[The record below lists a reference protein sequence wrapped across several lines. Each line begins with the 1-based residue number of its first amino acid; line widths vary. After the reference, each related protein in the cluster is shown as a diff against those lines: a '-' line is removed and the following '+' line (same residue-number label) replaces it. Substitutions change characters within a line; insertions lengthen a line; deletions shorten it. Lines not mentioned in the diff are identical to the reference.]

1 MSEDGSDRRGPFD
14 DLKEDSHGDSESI
27 RVAVRVR
34 PFNAREA
41 ARGCKCCVEMSGE
54 TSCRIPRAWRRV
66 VSALAPPTDVCA
78 LDFRPEDDAPGSVG
92 PQWRRA
98 ARLYL

>member
-41 ARGCKCCVEMSGE
+41 ARGCKCCVEMSGKMLS
-54 TSCRIPRAWRRV
+54 TPRDPQAGP
-66 VSALAPPTDVCA
+66 SPMGHLLAQVQC
-78 LDFRPEDDAPGSVG
+78 
-92 PQWRRA
+92 
-98 ARLYL
+98 